1 MAGVSRQN
9 LRRNSRS
16 IGQYLMYGQH
26 MLTIASRLDV
36 MNRLGRAMADP
47 TRSRILLSLL
57 DCYGEVF
64 GNGCGS
70 IWSRSRVYPVTVMLC
85 GDPAPLPV
93 AGLNP
98 KEHESRDRLPTD
110 PASDT
115 AREVLP

>member
-1 MAGVSRQN
+1 MPIKYTDELKQ
-9 LRRNSRS
+9 
-16 IGQYLMYGQH
+16 
-26 MLTIASRLDV
+26 
-36 MNRLGRAMADP
+36 RAVE
-47 TRSRILLSLL
+47 
-57 DCYGEVF
+57 CYGEVF